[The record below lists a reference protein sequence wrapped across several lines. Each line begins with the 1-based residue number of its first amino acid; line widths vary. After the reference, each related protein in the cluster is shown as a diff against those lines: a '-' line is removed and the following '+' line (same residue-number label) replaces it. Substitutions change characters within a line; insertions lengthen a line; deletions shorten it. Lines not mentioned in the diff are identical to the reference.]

1 MTTTLSLQLA
11 RRPNDPPIAT
21 TEVNQSTTTKSKSKS
36 KKSRA
41 PRASTSK
48 RKPTKAAPEV
58 VTLPVYEQFGTL
70 PANPSYHLART
81 AHAIRTARNIIVI
94 SGAGVSTPAIP
105 DFRSSRGL
113 FRTLV
118 DDAER
123 KSMYDA
129 ELGERN
135 VERSGTVTTGTQSG
149 MRSGKELFDVKCLT
163 VSPCDVF
170 VHPALQLLHVQS
182 PDLLPHHHALLNHLS
197 RLTHRTPP
205 TPFHH
210 YLKTLD
216 SQGRLLRCYTQNIDG
231 LEGKA
236 GLDLRIPVEGDF
248 PRRKRGGIS
257 RETSRKDGVFAK
269 GPVPAALPPTSA
281 MQAISI
287 PISRLLNDVD
297 EFPNFYCRQ
306 TAASEDLA
314 EDGFN
319 IDQVYAADNDP
330 FCQMKTTAFVGPLPP
345 SVTQP
350 IRGESVARSLTGTI
364 DTSATSVSGKIETEY
379 DRDNK
384 EQAQASSKSSMDN
397 PSIQSQPD
405 PEPEPKLPRCVPLH
419 GTLASLECTRCSY
432 SEPLIS
438 AIPLPG
444 EMLPCP
450 SCEDEQDERI
460 ESSQRP
466 RSIGFLRASVLL
478 YGEEHRHGDSIGA
491 VVERDL
497 IGRLKDERM
506 DLLIVA
512 GTTLQIPG
520 VKRMIKEFAKALRT
534 QPVVKKKAP
543 RKSNAAGSVEDKDAA
558 ADADEAEDFPIRT
571 ILLNR
576 DPPGK
581 GKGGEWANTFDV
593 WVQGDLQEFVRD
605 WVVDGPSPEEMK
617 PPMSAKILSVVP
629 QNTQRIIEV
638 TKVEGTKIKLS
649 LEQAAPAARQTTAAK
664 RKQPPSPDK
673 TVKAK
678 VKSRAK
684 DKKVASVISF
694 PCRKPGLESTPLK
707 SQPSTNPVSPES
719 TSGSSDVC
727 VLIPYPPLGTNS
739 VAASSP
745 LRQPGKNQPRTTAP
759 RKQRAQTT
767 ESNVQP
773 QPSTQRPKLNA
784 PPAKPRTA
792 PTRRSTRQSQAIQPV
807 TIPSTLP
814 PLTPRKRTL
823 ASACS
828 SPLTSVPSSD
838 DEAEECSSQGMIEF
852 ALDVAT

>member
-1 MTTTLSLQLA
+1 MTTTLPLQLA
-11 RRPNDPPIAT
+11 RRPKDPPIAT
-21 TEVNQSTTTKSKSKS
+21 PEARQSANSTTTTTSKS

-41 PRASTSK
+41 PAASTSK
-48 RKPTKAAPEV
+48 RKLTKAAVEV
-58 VTLPVYEQFGTL
+58 VAPPAYEQFGNL

-113 FRTLV
+113 FRTLA

-123 KSMYDA
+123 KGMYDA
-129 ELGERN
+129 ELEDR
-135 VERSGTVTTGTQSG
+135 VTERSAVAPTGTQSG
-149 MRSGKELFDVKCLT
+149 MKSGKELFDVKCLT
-163 VSPCDVF
+163 
-170 VHPALQLLHVQS
+170 S

-248 PRRKRGGIS
+248 PRRKRGGMS
-257 RETSRKDGVFAK
+257 RETSRKDGVLSK
-269 GPVPAALPPTSA
+269 GPVASAAPMDTT
-281 MQAISI
+281 MQAISL

-297 EFPNFYCRQ
+297 EYPGFFGRR
-306 TAASEDLA
+306 TGVSRDLA
-314 EDGFN
+314 EDGFD
-319 IDQVYAADNDP
+319 IDQVYAAESDP
-330 FCQMKTTAFVGPLPP
+330 FCQLKPTAFVGPQPA
-345 SVTQP
+345 SVP
-350 IRGESVARSLTGTI
+350 RHDRGESVARSFTGTT
-364 DTSATSVSGKIETEY
+364 DTSATSVSGKIETEQERH
-379 DRDNK
+379 DTQ
-384 EQAQASSKSSMDN
+384 QAQTSSRTSTEI
-397 PSIQSQPD
+397 PLIQSQPD

-419 GTLASLECTRCSY
+419 GTLTSLECTRCSY
-432 SEPLIS
+432 SEPLYS

-534 QPVVKKKAP
+534 QAVIKKKAP
-543 RKSNAAGSVEDKDAA
+543 RKSNATRGAEDKDAP
-558 ADADEAEDFPIRT
+558 ADSDEMEDFPIRT

-593 WVQGDLQEFVRD
+593 WVQGDLQEFVSD

-617 PPMSAKILSVVP
+617 PSPPPQAKILSVVP
-629 QNTQRIIEV
+629 QNTQRVVEV

-649 LEQAAPAARQTTAAK
+649 LEKTVPVAHQSAPNK

-673 TVKAK
+673 SVKAK
-678 VKSRAK
+678 ATSRAK
-684 DKKVASVISF
+684 NQKVSSIISF
-694 PCRKPGLESTPLK
+694 PSRKPGFKSTPRKTQLSK
-707 SQPSTNPVSPES
+707 PQADQLSTES
-719 TSGSSDVC
+719 ISDSSDVC
-727 VLIPYPPLGTNS
+727 VLIPYPPVGTSSVIASPPSRKPGKVQAKTS
-739 VAASSP
+739 VAQKKSAQAAVSSA
-745 LRQPGKNQPRTTAP
+745 QPRP
-759 RKQRAQTT
+759 SMQRANPTAR
-767 ESNVQP
+767 SA
-773 QPSTQRPKLNA
+773 RL
-784 PPAKPRTA
+784 RTA
-792 PTRRSTRQSQAIQPV
+792 PTRRSIRQSQAVQSV
-807 TIPSTLP
+807 TTQSTLP
-814 PLTPRKRTL
+814 PVTPRKRTFN
-823 ASACS
+823 STCS

-838 DEAEECSSQGMIEF
+838 DEAEECSSQGMIDF
-852 ALDVAT
+852 ALDVTA

>member
-1 MTTTLSLQLA
+1 M
-11 RRPNDPPIAT
+11 
-21 TEVNQSTTTKSKSKS
+21 
-36 KKSRA
+36 
-41 PRASTSK
+41 
-48 RKPTKAAPEV
+48 
-58 VTLPVYEQFGTL
+58 
-70 PANPSYHLART
+70 
-81 AHAIRTARNIIVI
+81 
-94 SGAGVSTPAIP
+94 
-105 DFRSSRGL
+105 
-113 FRTLV
+113 
-118 DDAER
+118 
-123 KSMYDA
+123 
-129 ELGERN
+129 
-135 VERSGTVTTGTQSG
+135 
-149 MRSGKELFDVKCLT
+149 
-163 VSPCDVF
+163 
-170 VHPALQLLHVQS
+170 ALQPLHMQS

-197 RLTHRTPP
+197 RLTHCTPP

-216 SQGRLLRCYTQNIDG
+216 LQGRLLRCYTQNIDG

-248 PRRKRGGIS
+248 PRRKRGGMS

-269 GPVPAALPPTSA
+269 EPVPPAVPTNPA

-297 EFPNFYCRQ
+297 EFPNFYGRR
-306 TAASEDLA
+306 TAASGNLA
-314 EDGFN
+314 EDGFDV
-319 IDQVYAADNDP
+319 DQVYAADSDP
-330 FCQMKTTAFVGPLPP
+330 FCQMKPMTFVGPLPA
-345 SVTQP
+345 SVPQP
-350 IRGESVARSLTGTI
+350 IRGESVARSLAGTT
-364 DTSATSVSGKIETEY
+364 DTSATSVSGKIETEH
-379 DRDNK
+379 DGDDK
-384 EQAQASSKSSMDN
+384 EQAQESRK
-397 PSIQSQPD
+397 PSANIPLTQGQSD
-405 PEPEPKLPRCVPLH
+405 SEPEPKLPRCVPLH

-432 SEPLIS
+432 SAPLHS

-534 QPVVKKKAP
+534 HPAVKKKAP
-543 RKSNAAGSVEDKDAA
+543 RKSNAAGSAEDKEAA
-558 ADADEAEDFPIRT
+558 VDADELEDFPIQT

-605 WVVDGPSPEEMK
+605 WVVNGPSPEEMK
-617 PPMSAKILSVVP
+617 PPPSAKILSVLP

-649 LEQAAPAARQTTAAK
+649 LEKAAPAARQISAAK

-673 TVKAK
+673 SVKAK
-678 VKSRAK
+678 AKSRAK
-684 DKKVASVISF
+684 NQKVTSVIPF
-694 PCRKPGLESTPLK
+694 PSRKPGVKCTPRK
-707 SQPSTNPVSPES
+707 SQTPRPQADPVSPES

-727 VLIPYPPLGTNS
+727 VLISYPPMETSS
-739 VAASSP
+739 VAASP
-745 LRQPGKNQPRTTAP
+745 PRRQPEKYQANISATRKRPAQATLSTVQPR
-759 RKQRAQTT
+759 
-767 ESNVQP
+767 
-773 QPSTQRPKLNA
+773 PSTQCPKPNA
-784 PPAKPRTA
+784 RPAKPRLA
-792 PTRRSTRQSQAIQPV
+792 PTRRSTRQSQVVQPV
-807 TIPSTLP
+807 TTQSTLP
-814 PLTPRKRTL
+814 PITPRKRPFGST
-823 ASACS
+823 CS

-852 ALDVAT
+852 ALDVAA